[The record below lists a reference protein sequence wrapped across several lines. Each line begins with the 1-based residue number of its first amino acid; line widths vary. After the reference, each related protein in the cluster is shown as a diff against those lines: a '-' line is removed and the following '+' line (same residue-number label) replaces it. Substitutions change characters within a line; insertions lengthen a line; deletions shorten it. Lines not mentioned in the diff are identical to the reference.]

1 MFSFWK
7 IFRSKAG
14 VDKERLSTKEIK
26 CEELAALAKEVAI
39 RELAFDACV
48 NMVAR
53 YVASCE
59 FKTYRQ
65 RKPVTEREYYLWNIE
80 PNTNQNKTAFLHK
93 LIRTLYLNN
102 EALIIEVGSGENA
115 GLAVADSF
123 MPSDQMPVRG
133 NTYTDVVVGDF
144 QYQKTFRERDVLHI
158 KLNENPVKPVI
169 DSLYQGYYALID
181 GAMSSFEYNS
191 GRHWKVHVDQIASGD
206 DEFEDKFS
214 KMVNNQIKPF
224 LTSKMAV
231 LPEFDGYKYE
241 DVSESRSTRSTTGE
255 SADVRQLIED
265 IFDFTALAFGI
276 PSVLVKGKVENT
288 SDAKIRFYTLCDTII
303 NQLAQEINRKRYGFE
318 AWKQGNYIRI
328 DSANTEHFSL
338 LENSANL
345 EKLIGSAV
353 YSVNDIL
360 AALGQPTIDAP
371 WANAHYLTKNIGEIN
386 GDNALLTP

>member
-1 MFSFWK
+1 MNFWR
-7 IFRSKAG
+7 IFR
-14 VDKERLSTKEIK
+14 KEIGDGREKNTALDIK
-26 CEELAALAKEVAI
+26 CEELAQLAKEVAI

-53 YVASCE
+53 YVAACE

-65 RKPVTEREYYLWNIE
+65 KKPVTEREYYLWNIE
-80 PNTNQNKTAFLHK
+80 PNGNQNKTQFLHK

-102 EALIIEVGSGENA
+102 EVLIVEVGSGENA

-123 MPSDQMPVRG
+123 TPSDQMPVRQ
-133 NTYTDVVVGDF
+133 NTYTGVTVGDF
-144 QYQKTFRERDVLHI
+144 TYSKTFRERDVLHI

-169 DSLYQGYYALID
+169 DSLYTGYYELID
-181 GAMSSFEYNS
+181 SAMSAFSYNN
-191 GRHWKVHVDQIASGD
+191 GRHWKVHVDQISSGD
-206 DEFEDKFS
+206 DDFKEKFA
-214 KMVNNQIKPF
+214 KMVNEQIKPF

-241 DVSESRSTRSTTGE
+241 NVSEARSSRSTTGE
-255 SADVRQLIED
+255 SADIRQLIED
-265 IFDFTALAFGI
+265 IFDYTALAFGI

-303 NQLAQEINRKRYGFE
+303 AQLTQEINRKRYGFE
-318 AWKQGNYIRI
+318 AWKSGNYIRI
-328 DSANTEHFSL
+328 DSSNTEHFSL
-338 LENSANL
+338 LDNSANL

-371 WANAHYLTKNIGEIN
+371 WANAHYLTKNIGEISAE
-386 GDNALLTP
+386 NALLTT

>member
-7 IFRSKAG
+7 IFKTQTG
-14 VDKERLSTKEIK
+14 ENTERITARDVK
-26 CEELAALAKEVAI
+26 CEELENLAKELAI

-59 FKTYRQ
+59 FKTYKKKR
-65 RKPVTEREYYLWNIE
+65 PVTEREYYLWNVE
-80 PNTNQNKTAFLHK
+80 PNTNQNKTQFLHK

-102 EALIIEVGSGENA
+102 EALIIEVGSGENT

-123 MPSDQMPVRG
+123 TPSEQMPVRQ
-133 NTYTDVVVGDF
+133 NSYTGVVVGDF
-144 QYQKTFRERDVLHI
+144 TYSKTFREKDVLHI
-158 KLNENPVKPVI
+158 KLNENPVKPVV
-169 DSLYQGYYALID
+169 DALYNGYYDLIS
-181 GAMSSFEYNS
+181 GAMSAFEYNN
-191 GRHWKVHVDQIASGD
+191 GRHWKVHVDQIAAGD
-206 DEFEDKFS
+206 NDFAEKFQE
-214 KMVNNQIKPF
+214 MVNKQIKPF

-255 SADVRQLIED
+255 SSDIRQLIED
-265 IFDFTALAFGI
+265 IFDYTALGFGI
-276 PSVLVKGKVENT
+276 PSVLIKGKVENT
-288 SDAKIRFYTLCDTII
+288 SDAKTRFYTLCDTII
-303 NQLAQEINRKRYGFE
+303 NQLSQEINRKRYGFE
-318 AWKQGNYIRI
+318 AWKSGNYIRI

-338 LENSANL
+338 LDNSANL

-360 AALGQPTIDAP
+360 AAIGQPTIDAP
-371 WANAHYLTKNIGEIN
+371 WANTHYLTKNIGEIN
-386 GDNALLTP
+386 GDNALLTT

>member
-1 MFSFWK
+1 MNFWRL
-7 IFRSKAG
+7 FRNRSG
-14 VDKERLSTKEIK
+14 TDQERVTAQNVK
-26 CEELAALAKEVAI
+26 CEELAQLAKEVAI

-59 FKTYRQ
+59 FKTYKQ

-80 PNTNQNKTAFLHK
+80 PNTNQNKTQFLHK
-93 LIRTLYLNN
+93 LIRTLYLTN
-102 EALIIEVGSGENA
+102 EALIIEVGSGDNV

-123 MPSDQMPVRG
+123 TPSDQMPVRG
-133 NTYTDVVVGDF
+133 NTYTGVVVGDF
-144 QYQKTFRERDVLHI
+144 TYSKTFRERDVLHI

-169 DSLYQGYYALID
+169 DSLYQGYYSLID

-191 GRHWKVHVDQIASGD
+191 GRHWKVHVDQIAAGD
-206 DEFEDKFS
+206 DDFAAKFS
-214 KMVNNQIKPF
+214 KMVNEQIKPF

-231 LPEFDGYKYE
+231 LPEFDGYKYD
-241 DVSESRSTRSTTGE
+241 DVGEARSTRSTTGE
-255 SADVRQLIED
+255 SSDIRQLIED
-265 IFDFTALAFGI
+265 IFDYTALAFGI

-303 NQLAQEINRKRYGFE
+303 AQLSQEINRKRYGFE
-318 AWKQGNYIRI
+318 AWKSGNYIRI

-386 GDNALLTP
+386 GDNALLTT